1 MVNLA
6 RGLSLIE
13 LLIALVIAAILIT
26 IGVPSLNSLLD
37 RFRAENAASQWQ
49 TDLVY
54 ARQLAVAYQT
64 YVTLCPRLSGA
75 GCDGDWAAC
84 YTVFIDVN
92 SNGNLEAGDEALHQ
106 RGAIDPRDHVKPGA
120 PPQFHFNEEGF
131 STDTGILVYCPSSPD
146 NLESRGVS
154 VSSTGQARQIRNGL
168 NCE

>member
-54 ARQLAVAYQT
+54 ARQIAVAYQT
-64 YVTLCPRLSGA
+64 NVTLCPRLSGA
-75 GCDGDWAAC
+75 GCDGDWAAG

-92 SNGNLEAGDEALHQ
+92 SNGIVEAGD
-106 RGAIDPRDHVKPGA
+106 
-120 PPQFHFNEEGF
+120 
-131 STDTGILVYCPSSPD
+131 
-146 NLESRGVS
+146 
-154 VSSTGQARQIRNGL
+154 
-168 NCE
+168 

>member
-54 ARQLAVAYQT
+54 ARQIAVANAFRHST
-64 YVTLCPRLSGA
+64 A
-75 GCDGDWAAC
+75 
-84 YTVFIDVN
+84 
-92 SNGNLEAGDEALHQ
+92 Q
-106 RGAIDPRDHVKPGA
+106 RGTW
-120 PPQFHFNEEGF
+120 QW
-131 STDTGILVYCPSSPD
+131 GIWGY
-146 NLESRGVS
+146 R
-154 VSSTGQARQIRNGL
+154 
-168 NCE
+168 